1 MPSRPARQ
9 INEGWFRKIPT
20 TSVLRPI
27 SRMSRSNAYSA
38 SNADVG
44 WGAWSVESGWTQ
56 AWITSVLALRRLG
69 TSLWDILSQRD
80 LEAHLADLAHAMW
93 EEPGDAVG
101 ESPRA

>member
-1 MPSRPARQ
+1 
-9 INEGWFRKIPT
+9 
-20 TSVLRPI
+20 
-27 SRMSRSNAYSA
+27 MSRSNAYSA

-80 LEAHLADLAHAMW
+80 LEAHLADLAHVMW